1 MDLYSITLVLHNWVR
16 WGVLIIGVVAVGNSI
31 LGWVGSR
38 DWTSRDRIIG
48 SLFGIL
54 LDIQVLLGLL
64 LYFVLSPITRA
75 ALQNFGAAMG
85 NETQRFFALE
95 HVFYMLLAV
104 VFVHVGSVMARR
116 GNTDRAKFSR
126 AAIFFTLAL
135 LMILLG
141 IPWMSPLLRI

>member
-1 MDLYSITLVLHNWVR
+1 MILYNITLVLHNWLR
-16 WGVLIIGVVAVGNSI
+16 WGVLIIGVVAVATSI
-31 LGWVGSR
+31 LGWVR
-38 DWTSRDRIIG
+38 NRNWTSRDRIIG

-54 LDIQVLLGLL
+54 LDMQVLLGLL

-85 NETQRFFALE
+85 NEAQRFFALE
-95 HVFYMLLAV
+95 HVFYMVLAL
-104 VFVHVGSVMARR
+104 VFVHLGGVMSRR
-116 GNTDRAKFSR
+116 ATTDVAKFKR

-135 LMILLG
+135 LMLLLG